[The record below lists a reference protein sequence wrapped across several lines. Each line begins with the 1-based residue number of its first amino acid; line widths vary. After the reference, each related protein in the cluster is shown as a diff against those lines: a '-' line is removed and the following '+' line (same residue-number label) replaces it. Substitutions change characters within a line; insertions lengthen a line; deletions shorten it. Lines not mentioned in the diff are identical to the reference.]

1 MLVKTGKMLVRDRG
15 QVSVLPIFLRLR
27 AKRGFSAGHWPV
39 PCTGMERRGWH
50 TQVTEIIQPL
60 NKEED
65 MMKEAYAQS
74 IECEEPCEGRL
85 WRTVLW
91 EGEGETP
98 SLYSTLSRSFLSA
111 VDTMSCSADS
121 NVSLMGSNGCADQLT
136 NWDGS
141 KKQGMAAPE
150 KKKGGG
156 VSR

>member
-1 MLVKTGKMLVRDRG
+1 
-15 QVSVLPIFLRLR
+15 
-27 AKRGFSAGHWPV
+27 
-39 PCTGMERRGWH
+39 
-50 TQVTEIIQPL
+50 
-60 NKEED
+60 

-74 IECEEPCEGRL
+74 VECEEPCEGRL
-85 WRTVLW
+85 SHTVLW

-98 SLYSTLSRSFLSA
+98 SLYSILYRSFLSA

-121 NVSLMGSNGCADQLT
+121 YVSLMGSNGCADQLT

-156 VSR
+156 MSRYVKIRYTYISLVWKLRI